1 MAFTIA
7 HMAAALPFYRSRKWL
22 NFEALLV
29 GSMLP
34 DLPYFMSNNPEVAQ
48 QSHQWLGIFTYCLP
62 WGLLVFVLW
71 HWLFKAAA
79 VALIQPWPT
88 VPLLF
93 SAPSNLID
101 QTVISQHF
109 CSRLRQYGY
118 FWLTV
123 VLGLILGASTH
134 LLWDGITHPDGFIAQ
149 HVNWLQHP
157 LEIAVLGFMP
167 VARFLQYVSSI
178 AALVILVVFAW
189 CRLNALARQPSNRH
203 APHAVFTKWQSLII
217 VTLVG
222 LCSLLNGVYA
232 AIKWQSLLPSDPY
245 LFLAKILVGLLQGAG
260 GVFILYAVLYC
271 LLFGFNKIARRF

>member
-7 HMAAALPFYRSRKWL
+7 HMAAALPFYRSQKWL
-22 NFEALLV
+22 NFEALLI
-29 GSMLP
+29 GTMLP
-34 DLPYFMSNNPEVAQ
+34 DLPYFLNSDRAVWQ

-71 HWLFKAAA
+71 HWMLKAAA

-88 VPLLF
+88 VQLLF

-101 QTVISQHF
+101 QTTTGQHS
-109 CSRLRQYGY
+109 CSKLRQYGY

-123 VLGLILGASTH
+123 VFGLMLGASTH

-149 HVNWLQHP
+149 RINWLQSP
-157 LEIAVLGFMP
+157 LEIAVLGVMP
-167 VARFLQYVSSI
+167 VARLLQYVSSI
-178 AALVILVVFAW
+178 AALVILFVFVW
-189 CRLNALARQPSNRH
+189 CRLNAPARKPSNRH
-203 APHAVFTKWQSLII
+203 TPHVVFTKWQSLII

-222 LCSLLNGVYA
+222 LCALLYGFYA
-232 AIKWQSLLPSDPY
+232 AVKWQSLVPSDIY
-245 LFLAKILVGLLQGAG
+245 LFLAKMLVGLLQGAG

-271 LLFGFNKIARRF
+271 LLSGFNKIER

>member
-7 HMAAALPFYRSRKWL
+7 HMAAALPFYRSQKWL

-157 LEIAVLGFMP
+157 LEIAVLGVMP

-189 CRLNALARQPSNRH
+189 CRLNAPARKPSNRH
-203 APHAVFTKWQSLII
+203 PPHAVFTKWQSLII

-245 LFLAKILVGLLQGAG
+245 LFLAKMLVGLLQGAG

-271 LLFGFNKIARRF
+271 LLSGFNKIARRF